1 MGFLQLSN
9 RFEEV
14 ALAYFV
20 GRNLDDFAI
29 SPDVNR
35 QTQSDVLAHYATDR
49 ATQCDERLL
58 LQLASRSLVG
68 GFAHSLENV

>member
-35 QTQSDVLAHYATDR
+35 ETQSDVLAHYAFNRT
-49 ATQCDERLL
+49 AQCDEGLL
-58 LQLASRSLVG
+58 LRLASRSFVG
-68 GFAHSLENV
+68 GFVHFLENV